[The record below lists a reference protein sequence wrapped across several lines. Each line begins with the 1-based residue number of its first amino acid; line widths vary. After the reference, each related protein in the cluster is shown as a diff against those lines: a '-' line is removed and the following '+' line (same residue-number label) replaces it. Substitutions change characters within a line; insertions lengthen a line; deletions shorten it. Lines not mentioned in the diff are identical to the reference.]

1 MPGSSEDESAVPSM
15 LAQQSAAF
23 GMFRQ
28 RGTLRLSLA
37 VGEAFQ
43 RGCASYLRRASL
55 QKFAQPYTPDFRCC
69 IVPSQRSWLYAP
81 FVELLGK
88 RRRNWT
94 EIA

>member
-1 MPGSSEDESAVPSM
+1 M

-43 RGCASYLRRASL
+43 WGCSAYLRRTSL
-55 QKFAQPYTPDFRCC
+55 QKFAQPYTPDFR
-69 IVPSQRSWLYAP
+69 
-81 FVELLGK
+81 
-88 RRRNWT
+88 
-94 EIA
+94 